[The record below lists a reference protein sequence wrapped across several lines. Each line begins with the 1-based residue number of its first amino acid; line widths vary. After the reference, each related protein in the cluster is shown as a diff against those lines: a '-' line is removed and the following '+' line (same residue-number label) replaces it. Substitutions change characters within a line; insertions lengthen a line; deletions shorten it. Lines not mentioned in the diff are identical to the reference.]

1 MDLEGRVELR
11 GPGLEE
17 LKAIPSGAPLL
28 WSAVL
33 PRQPFD
39 MFSDLNQWML
49 KVLLAPRV
57 PLPLLS
63 APRASISGAASLAAA
78 AHVSAPS
85 AFRLL
90 RHLAQN
96 KWLEEVA
103 PLRLVRVPELLR
115 RWRAASQRPP
125 HEIRMRWLIPGHP
138 DQLRLALRRYHLKRH
153 RSAEPNA
160 LSDSPADALPRA
172 CLGLYSAANA
182 LGLGHVRGVAD
193 YLYVERLAPPVFDAL
208 GLSNAEPGDR
218 VDVVVRLPRWPR
230 ALFRA
235 AVEQDGVLVS
245 DVIQVWLDVS
255 EHPAR
260 GAEQADEILEAGPR
274 GRGGR
279 RGRAMTNEFDN
290 ASFVRVASALR
301 SYLDDIVVVGGWAH
315 RLFRLHPLA
324 LTVDVPPLMTM
335 DADVAAPNRLRG
347 RGRTLRELLADAG
360 FTEHLS
366 GDDIPPRTEYHF
378 DERSGVYLQ
387 FITPLAGDGYRRDG
401 RPNATQ
407 LIQGIAAEKL
417 RYIDLLLLAPW
428 TVQLSEA
435 GGYPIGPAS
444 VPIRICNPVSYLA
457 QKVLS
462 LPSRRREKRGKDVLY
477 IYDTLLLVWWR
488 A

>member
-1 MDLEGRVELR
+1 MIEHPRQAAGPRVREDQALRRVEELFSAAGWRVKREPPVSGADLLVRRGRYSYAVEVKLAVEPRRDRLLPLLALAILNAQALSRRSSGASPLAILVAPRLPERVIKELLEYAASVAPNSAVGVMDLEGRVELR

-245 DVIQVWLDVS
+245 DVIQVWLDVQNILLGGQS
-255 EHPAR
+255 RQTRFWRRVLEAV
-260 GAEQADEILEAGPR
+260 ADEGA
-274 GRGGR
+274 
-279 RGRAMTNEFDN
+279 
-290 ASFVRVASALR
+290 VR
-301 SYLDDIVVVGGWAH
+301 
-315 RLFRLHPLA
+315 
-324 LTVDVPPLMTM
+324 
-335 DADVAAPNRLRG
+335 
-347 RGRTLRELLADAG
+347 
-360 FTEHLS
+360 
-366 GDDIPPRTEYHF
+366 
-378 DERSGVYLQ
+378 
-387 FITPLAGDGYRRDG
+387 
-401 RPNATQ
+401 
-407 LIQGIAAEKL
+407 
-417 RYIDLLLLAPW
+417 
-428 TVQLSEA
+428 
-435 GGYPIGPAS
+435 
-444 VPIRICNPVSYLA
+444 
-457 QKVLS
+457 
-462 LPSRRREKRGKDVLY
+462 
-477 IYDTLLLVWWR
+477 
-488 A
+488 